1 MKFSSRRSR
10 NNRVNPLALTE
21 VEKIKRIL
29 VKDTMRPNIPK
40 NEPESGQLEY
50 STRVANN
57 SLQAS
62 LDAENIQQLLPDT
75 RKAKQILVST
85 ILSPKD
91 LITVNCIYSS
101 DSEYLGEVSAEMIR
115 LVEEDLEKKYKIK
128 NKMKKHLDDILFDH
142 GAHISVIIP
151 KSRIDSLI
159 NNSHSFS
166 NESYNEIRSGKLIPN
181 FIGILGSNQ
190 YALNERLLRHQ
201 ASNENYLSGMISPN
215 VGPVEFGVTISDNI
229 ENVRAGI
236 ALAKMQEYRIS
247 QLTGTNYGLESTLD
261 IDFNKRKSLFA
272 KKEKDVYK
280 GPTNRWY
287 DRKLV
292 LDIEENSTENETYD
306 YDDTPLVY
314 DIPPES
320 FIPVHEPANPTNVI
334 GGFILVDPLT
344 GTPIRRNN
352 TNDFLTYGQNPNL
365 VNGGGSDSQM
375 LGRMRSAMMDYGY
388 INHNHTDADTMLRIY
403 TGIIEEDVK
412 RRLNNGISGMN
423 AEMVKNDEVYRIMF
437 ARACAQQQTQLI
449 YVSNRFLTY
458 FAFDY
463 DDRGVGISLLTQSKK
478 LSTIRATVAMANF
491 FATIRNSINYRK
503 YTLELDENDP
513 DPDETVETT
522 IHEITRSTQQNMPM
536 FEPNPTDIVNFIQNA
551 GISIEVTGHPKWATT
566 KVEMDNVQASN
577 VEVDTD
583 YVDRLQA
590 DHMGFLG
597 VPAEAINSSL
607 DVEFMRNIIQN
618 HLLFTKSAMRYQDE
632 YLPLLTQDVKKY
644 IYANGKLLNKL
655 KEVVHEKRD
664 VLRRLGI
671 KDSNSDNK
679 IVNHFIDTFVIKL
692 PEPDLTKI
700 DIQMEEFNKYKEALE
715 LFLPAYISTDYLGDD
730 MGMQLGELGG
740 NVEKLIELVKA
751 DLLRIW
757 LKERGV
763 MPELADMFAEVSDD
777 KPFNEITERY
787 LIHREALI
795 KILLPLVKKI
805 TKSNNLIN
813 EILENIDGEEG
824 DDSSSSNDSDDYN
837 DDDSGDDGDESSDDG
852 DDFGSDFTS
861 DEDEDF
867 GSDDGG
873 DETGSDEE
881 IDDDLNGA
889 DTEEDEEKESSSDD
903 PEKEEEDETED
914 DDKEEEKDEKD
925 EKEEIDDD
933 LDGFK
938 G

>member
-1 MKFSSRRSR
+1 
-10 NNRVNPLALTE
+10 
-21 VEKIKRIL
+21 
-29 VKDTMRPNIPK
+29 
-40 NEPESGQLEY
+40 
-50 STRVANN
+50 
-57 SLQAS
+57 
-62 LDAENIQQLLPDT
+62 
-75 RKAKQILVST
+75 
-85 ILSPKD
+85 
-91 LITVNCIYSS
+91 
-101 DSEYLGEVSAEMIR
+101 
-115 LVEEDLEKKYKIK
+115 
-128 NKMKKHLDDILFDH
+128 
-142 GAHISVIIP
+142 
-151 KSRIDSLI
+151 
-159 NNSHSFS
+159 
-166 NESYNEIRSGKLIPN
+166 
-181 FIGILGSNQ
+181 
-190 YALNERLLRHQ
+190 
-201 ASNENYLSGMISPN
+201 
-215 VGPVEFGVTISDNI
+215 
-229 ENVRAGI
+229 
-236 ALAKMQEYRIS
+236 
-247 QLTGTNYGLESTLD
+247 
-261 IDFNKRKSLFA
+261 
-272 KKEKDVYK
+272 
-280 GPTNRWY
+280 
-287 DRKLV
+287 
-292 LDIEENSTENETYD
+292 
-306 YDDTPLVY
+306 
-314 DIPPES
+314 
-320 FIPVHEPANPTNVI
+320 
-334 GGFILVDPLT
+334 
-344 GTPIRRNN
+344 
-352 TNDFLTYGQNPNL
+352 
-365 VNGGGSDSQM
+365 
-375 LGRMRSAMMDYGY
+375 
-388 INHNHTDADTMLRIY
+388 
-403 TGIIEEDVK
+403 
-412 RRLNNGISGMN
+412 
-423 AEMVKNDEVYRIMF
+423 
-437 ARACAQQQTQLI
+437 
-449 YVSNRFLTY
+449 
-458 FAFDY
+458 
-463 DDRGVGISLLTQSKK
+463 
-478 LSTIRATVAMANF
+478 
-491 FATIRNSINYRK
+491 
-503 YTLELDENDP
+503 
-513 DPDETVETT
+513 
-522 IHEITRSTQQNMPM
+522 
-536 FEPNPTDIVNFIQNA
+536 
-551 GISIEVTGHPKWATT
+551 
-566 KVEMDNVQASN
+566 
-577 VEVDTD
+577 
-583 YVDRLQA
+583 
-590 DHMGFLG
+590 
-597 VPAEAINSSL
+597 
-607 DVEFMRNIIQN
+607 MRNIIQN

-873 DETGSDEE
+873 DETASDEE